1 MKKSF
6 LMIAACA
13 VSMLTSAQ
21 IFQVQSIQQLPA
33 ASFEDAR
40 VAGVSPNGDYVL
52 MTTGAYQGL
61 VRYDIATGEK
71 QIISQAAN
79 AGFDVQ
85 ISRDGKELAFS
96 ERTFNA
102 DKTTTTT
109 FVRTNI
115 SKNNR
120 VVMASQQAALTA
132 VTSSNIVL
140 SNEEGTMYIVR
151 NGKRILV
158 APFGTEDRIYIWTS
172 LSPDK
177 SKICYHLGGKGT
189 YVCNL
194 DGSNNQLVGRDL
206 LCPQWYDNHT
216 LIGTHEHD
224 NGRFITAAAIVAYT
238 LDGKVQTL
246 TTNDMIAM
254 DPYAANGKI
263 VFSTAEGNTYVMNV
277 K

>member
-1 MKKSF
+1 MKKTF

-21 IFQVQSIQQLPA
+21 ILEVQSIEQLPA

-40 VAGVSPNGDYVL
+40 VAGISPNGDYIL
-52 MTTGAYQGL
+52 MTTGSYEGL
-61 VRYDIATGEK
+61 VRYNIATSEK
-71 QIISQAAN
+71 QVISQAAN

-85 ISRDGKELAFS
+85 ISRDGQELAVS
-96 ERTFNA
+96 ERTYNA

-109 FVRTNI
+109 FVRTNLK
-115 SKNNR
+115 KNDK
-120 VVMASQQAALTA
+120 VVMASQQAALA
-132 VTSSNIVL
+132 SLASSNVIL

-206 LCPQWYDNHT
+206 FCPQWYDNHT

-246 TTNDMIAM
+246 TTNEMIAM

-263 VFSTAEGNTYVMNV
+263 VFTTAEGKTYLMSV

>member
-1 MKKSF
+1 MKKTF
-6 LMIAACA
+6 FMIAACA

-21 IFQVQSIQQLPA
+21 ILEVQSIEQLPA

-40 VAGVSPNGDYVL
+40 VAGISPNGDYIL
-52 MTTGAYQGL
+52 MTTGSYEGL
-61 VRYDIATGEK
+61 VRYNIATSEK
-71 QIISQAAN
+71 QVISQAAN

-85 ISRDGKELAFS
+85 ISRDGQELAFS
-96 ERTFNA
+96 ERTYNA

-109 FVRTNI
+109 FVRTNLK
-115 SKNNR
+115 KNDK
-120 VVMASQQAALTA
+120 VVMASQQAALA
-132 VTSSNIVL
+132 SLASSNVIL

-206 LCPQWYDNHT
+206 LCPQWYDNNT
-216 LIGTHEHD
+216 LIGTHERD

-246 TTNDMIAM
+246 TTNEMIAM

-263 VFSTAEGNTYVMNV
+263 VFTTAEGKTYVMNV

>member
-1 MKKSF
+1 MKKTF
-6 LMIAACA
+6 LMIAACT
-13 VSMLTSAQ
+13 VSMLASAQ
-21 IFQVQSIQQLPA
+21 ILEVQSIEQLPA
-33 ASFEDAR
+33 ASYEDAR
-40 VAGVSPNGDYVL
+40 VAGISPNGDYVL
-52 MTTGAYQGL
+52 MTNGAYQGL
-61 VRYDIATGEK
+61 TTVNIATSEK
-71 QIISQAAN
+71 QVISQAAN

-96 ERTFNA
+96 ERTFND

-109 FVRTNI
+109 FVRTNLQ
-115 SKNNR
+115 KQDR
-120 VVMASQQAALTA
+120 VVMDNQQAAFVA
-132 VTSSNIVL
+132 VANKNMVL
-140 SNEEGTMYIVR
+140 SNEEGTMYLIR
-151 NGKRILV
+151 NGKRIVV

-189 YVCNL
+189 YVCNI

-206 LCPQWYDNHT
+206 LCPQWYDNNT
-216 LIGTHEHD
+216 LIGTHERD
-224 NGRFITAAAIVAYT
+224 NGNFITASAIVAYT

-246 TTNDMIAM
+246 TTNEMIAM

-263 VFSTAEGNTYVMNV
+263 VFTTAEGKTYLMSV